1 MAAVAL
7 VQARPTDH
15 TGAMVMAFCNRDWRL
30 IGLLI
35 VGVLAVAAVYGAA
48 PARAESAAVILM
60 YHRFGEENLPSTNI
74 RLEQFVAHIEELT
87 AGGYTV
93 LPVPDIIAALRT
105 GTSLPDRSIGITI
118 DDAFTSVYRQ
128 AWPRLREAGFPF
140 TVFVSTNPIDAGVH
154 GMMTW
159 DEIREL
165 ANAGV
170 TIGHHGA
177 SHAHMA
183 EADST
188 ANGADIEKASARFR
202 DELGRVPELFA
213 YPYGELSRALAE
225 QVAAS
230 GFTAAFG
237 QHSGVAHEGENLFG
251 LPRFALNEAYGDFDR
266 FKLITGTLALP
277 VTDLTPSDPLIGDN
291 NPPAIGFTV
300 AEGVDSLSRI
310 NCFASGQ
317 GAATIER
324 LGPQRIEVRLKA
336 PFPPGRSRINCTLP
350 GRDGRWR
357 WLGMQFLVPGG

>member
-1 MAAVAL
+1 MVNAVCH
-7 VQARPTDH
+7 RS
-15 TGAMVMAFCNRDWRL
+15 WRL
-30 IGLLI
+30 IRMLI
-35 VGVLAVAAVYGAA
+35 FGALAGGAVYAAA

-105 GTSLPDRSIGITI
+105 GTSLPDRTIGITI
-118 DDAFTSVYRQ
+118 DDAFASVYRE

-183 EADST
+183 EADNA
-188 ANGADIEKASARFR
+188 ANGADIDKASARFR
-202 DELGRVPELFA
+202 DELGRAPELFA
-213 YPYGELSRALAE
+213 YPYGEYSRALAE
-225 QVAAS
+225 QVAAV

-237 QHSGVAHEGENLFG
+237 QHSGVAHDRENLFG
-251 LPRFALNEAYGDFDR
+251 LPRFALNEAYGDIDR
-266 FKLITGTLALP
+266 FKLVTSTLALP
-277 VTDLTPSDPLIGDN
+277 VSDLTPSDPVIGDN

-300 AEGVDSLSRI
+300 AEGVDGLSRI

-317 GAATIER
+317 GATTIER
-324 LGPQRIEVRLKA
+324 LGPQRVEVRLKA

-357 WLGMQFLVPGG
+357 WLGMLFLVPGG

>member
-1 MAAVAL
+1 M
-7 VQARPTDH
+7 
-15 TGAMVMAFCNRDWRL
+15 RL
-30 IGLLI
+30 CT
-35 VGVLAVAAVYGAA
+35 VGVLALGALYAA
-48 PARAESAAVILM
+48 PLAHAESAAVIVM

-74 RLEQFVAHIEELT
+74 RLAQFVAHIEELT

-105 GTSLPDRSIGITI
+105 GTSLPDRTIGITI
-118 DDAFTSVYRQ
+118 DDAFASVYRE

-140 TVFVSTNPIDAGVH
+140 TVFVSTNPVDGGVH

-177 SHAHMA
+177 SHGHMA
-183 EADST
+183 EADSA
-188 ANGADIEKASARFR
+188 ANAADIEKASARFR
-202 DELGRVPELFA
+202 HELGRVPELFA
-213 YPYGELSRALAE
+213 YPYGEFSSALAE
-225 QVAAS
+225 QVAGA

-237 QHSGVAHEGENLFG
+237 QHSGVAHDRENLFG
-251 LPRFALNEAYGDFDR
+251 LPRFALNESYGDIDR

-277 VTDLTPSDPLIGDN
+277 VTDLTPSDPMIGDI

-300 AEGVDSLSRI
+300 VEGIEGLSRI

-324 LGPQRIEVRLKA
+324 LGPQRVEVRLKA
-336 PFPPGRSRINCTLP
+336 PFPRGRSRINCTLP
-350 GRDGRWR
+350 GRDGRWH
-357 WLGMQFLVPGG
+357 WLGMQFLVPG